1 MSETFMAQKITVF
14 GGTRLPA
21 LWKNCH
27 ICVLLLLREIIFAL
41 WIFSMCISL
50 KHSHDNAIDDDED
63 VNVEKLNNYNN
74 LCSTNVEQMLLFQVL
89 NISFFFSIHT
99 EKHDDTNYSYIQTDL
114 TRQMRCCLLSKGY
127 ETNHMSQTNCFCTFF
142 YIYL

>member
-1 MSETFMAQKITVF
+1 
-14 GGTRLPA
+14 
-21 LWKNCH
+21 
-27 ICVLLLLREIIFAL
+27 
-41 WIFSMCISL
+41 MCISL

-99 EKHDDTNYSYIQTDL
+99 EKHDDANYSYTNRPNTTDEML
-114 TRQMRCCLLSKGY
+114 FVVKR
-127 ETNHMSQTNCFCTFF
+127 
-142 YIYL
+142 IWD